1 MDTQVNNFTWKWS
14 DTMNKTYDVII
25 TGARCAGSTLAI
37 YLAKAGFHV
46 LLVDQSTFPRDTLS
60 THTFFNNTVALLRE
74 IGIMDKLLE
83 TNAPPVREIKFQ
95 FEDTVI
101 EGLIPEVEGEDSCY
115 CIRRTYL
122 DHILLQQAKSQM
134 SVTVLEGFRVTD
146 VICDDETV
154 IGVKGLDSNNEKQ
167 EFLARLVV
175 GADGRSSIIRKL
187 VKSELKI
194 SISAKVGI
202 YFGYFSEFR
211 HDNVPKFEVYKIKDN
226 TAILFPTNDNLY
238 VIVGIFPLRNKE
250 LIGRLKLNPESSPRN
265 FLTDNFPNTTIG
277 TRLKNAELVEPVK
290 GILGYDNYWYKG
302 MGKGWA
308 LVGDAVCFKD
318 PGMAQG
324 IHDAICGARILSNIL
339 SKYKGQSEQSNQI
352 SEEYQKTIEDEFM
365 VRFHMGCQI
374 SQNERI
380 SEQQDAVN
388 KLISSHPEAIEKF
401 LGIYNYS
408 NEPDALEKE
417 LTRIMQSI

>member
-1 MDTQVNNFTWKWS
+1 
-14 DTMNKTYDVII
+14 MNRTYDVII

-46 LLVDQSTFPRDTLS
+46 LLLDRANFPRDILS

-74 IGIMDKLLE
+74 TGVLDKLLE
-83 TNAPPVREIKFQ
+83 TKAPPVRDIKFQ

-101 EGLIPEVEGEDSCY
+101 EGLIPEVYGEESCY

-122 DHILLQQAKSQM
+122 DHILLEQAKSQM
-134 SVTVLEGFRVTD
+134 NVTVLEGFRVTD
-146 VICDDETV
+146 VIRDDETV
-154 IGVKGLDSNNEKQ
+154 IGVRGLDGDNEKQ

-194 SISAKVGI
+194 SIPATVGI
-202 YFGYFSEFR
+202 YFGYFSGFR

-226 TAILFPTNDNLY
+226 TAILFPTNDDLY
-238 VIVGIFPLRNKE
+238 VIVGIFPLENKE
-250 LIGRLKLNPESSPRN
+250 LIERLKLNPESCLRN
-265 FLTDNFPNTTIG
+265 FFTDNFPNTTIG
-277 TRLKNAELVEPVK
+277 ARLKNAELVEPVK

-339 SKYKGQSEQSNQI
+339 SKYKGQSDQSNQM
-352 SEEYQKTIEDEFM
+352 SEEYQKAIEDEFM

-374 SQNERI
+374 SKNERI

-401 LGIYNYS
+401 LGIYNYA
-408 NEPDALEKE
+408 NEPAALEKE
-417 LTRIMQSI
+417 LARIMQSI